1 MSPRRLLIALL
12 SAAIGAIAPA
22 AVARA
27 DVFPSEV
34 IDGPSA
40 DLVRVGDVDL
50 ARDGGGA
57 VVYIKKD
64 QGVDHV
70 FMSRLLNGAW
80 QPPVRVDPGLTDA
93 ASQPVVA
100 SSDGGR
106 IAIAFV
112 SGGTLYAIVKP
123 GGVEGV
129 PGPQAIGAPASVPS
143 IDMSINGAGY
153 IVYASR
159 GDIRAARLDRTATS
173 FQELGVAL
181 DVNPD
186 QPAGD
191 KPERRPDVAVSA
203 DGTAVAAWG
212 EGGTDNKAHVYARRL
227 FNASISSAPQDL
239 TLGDFD
245 GRSTGDADSPD
256 VDVEDD
262 SSYAWVTFRQAI
274 DGQPRAL
281 ARRLVGSEFQAPA
294 LVDPAGFPAAEGTEA
309 PAVDINGTGGGLV
322 VSSSSASHQVYAAPL
337 ADDKF
342 EKGAIRVDSGTN
354 GVAARPFT
362 GVAQSGDGFVSWLQ
376 SAGTGQPVALRVRLF
391 DDKTGFA
398 PESPA
403 SLPELGSIDQSAGYD
418 AAADRVNDAAV
429 VAIQGTGA
437 DRRLVAGMID
447 RPPGAFVGNTT
458 QKVRRFQG
466 LRWATSFDL
475 WGPVTYTVMLDDK
488 PVGTT
493 QEASWAPPKGV
504 PDGIHRWRII
514 ATDRRGQTNGSA
526 TRLLKVDNTAPTLV
540 VRISGTRKA
549 RKLLKFRFRAG
560 DVQNVGASGL
570 ASIRVQWGDGSRPVL
585 SGKTGAHRYRRGR
598 YTLRVS
604 ATDKAGNA
612 TVVRRRLVIKK

>member
-1 MSPRRLLIALL
+1 VSPRRLLLPLL
-12 SAAIGAIAPA
+12 CAAIGAIAPA
-22 AVARA
+22 AARA
-27 DVFPSEV
+27 DVYPSEV

-40 DLVRVGDVDL
+40 DLVRLGDVDL

-57 VVYIKKD
+57 VVYLKKD
-64 QGVDHV
+64 AGVDHV
-70 FMSRLLNGAW
+70 FMSRLFNGAW
-80 QPPVRVDPGLTDA
+80 QAPVRVDPGLTDA

-100 SSDGGR
+100 ASDGGR

-112 SGGTLYAIVKP
+112 SGGQLFAIVKP
-123 GGVEGV
+123 AGVEGV
-129 PGPQAIGAPASVPS
+129 PAPQAVGAPASVPS

-153 IVYASR
+153 IVYVSR
-159 GDIRAARLDRTATS
+159 GDVRAARLDRTATA
-173 FQELGVAL
+173 FQDLGVVL
-181 DVNPD
+181 DVDPA

-191 KPERRPDVAVSA
+191 VPERRPDVAVSA
-203 DGTAVAAWG
+203 DGTAVAVWG
-212 EGGTDNKAHVYARRL
+212 ERGGDNKGHVYARRL
-227 FNASISSAPQDL
+227 FNSSISTAPQDL
-239 TLGDFD
+239 TLPDFE
-245 GRSTGDADSPD
+245 GRATGDADSPD
-256 VDVEDD
+256 ADVEDD

-281 ARRLVGSEFQAPA
+281 ARRLVGSEFQGPS
-294 LVDPAGFPAAEGTEA
+294 LVDPAGFPAAEGTET
-309 PAVDINGTGGGLV
+309 PGIDINGTGGGLV

-342 EKGAIRVDSGTN
+342 EKGSIRIDGGSN
-354 GVAARPFT
+354 GVAARPLT

-447 RPPGAFVGNTT
+447 RPPGSLVGTTT

-466 LRWATSFDL
+466 LRWSAPFDL

-488 PVGTT
+488 PAGTT
-493 QEASWAPPKGV
+493 QETNWSPPKGIA
-504 PDGIHRWRII
+504 DGIHRWRVI

-526 TRLLKVDNTAPTLV
+526 TRLVRVDNTAPALV
-540 VRISGTRKA
+540 VRVSGTRKA
-549 RKLLKFRFRAG
+549 RKLLKFRFNAG
-560 DVQNVGASGL
+560 DVRNVGASGL
-570 ASIRVQWGDGSRPVL
+570 ASIRVQWGDGSRPVQT
-585 SGKTGAHRYRRGR
+585 GKTAAHRYRRGR